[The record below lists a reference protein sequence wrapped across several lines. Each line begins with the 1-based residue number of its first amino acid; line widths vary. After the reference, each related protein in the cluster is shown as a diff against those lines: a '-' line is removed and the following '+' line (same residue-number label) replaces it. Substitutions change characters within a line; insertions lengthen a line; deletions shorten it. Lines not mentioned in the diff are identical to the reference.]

1 MLKISVIIP
10 TLNEAAQ
17 IQMVLNALAPWRAAG
32 HEIIV
37 VDGGSRDNTVALA
50 GPLADVLLHSAPGRA
65 RQMNL
70 GAAQATGELLLFL
83 HADSL
88 LPVDAEP
95 AVLEAIEKQERLWG
109 RFDVRLSG
117 HHPLLTVVA
126 ALMNLRSCLSGIAT
140 GDQAIFVRR
149 EVFERIGAYPPIA
162 LMEDIALSRR
172 LKRLGRPACVHSPLL
187 SSSRRWESR
196 GILRTIALMWWLRLA
211 YFLGADPKRLAR
223 WYRDAR
229 ESG

>member
-10 TLNEAAQ
+10 TLNEAAH
-17 IQMVLNALAPWRAAG
+17 IRTVLNALAPWREGG

-37 VDGGSRDNTVALA
+37 VDGGSRDDTEALA
-50 GPLADVLLHSAPGRA
+50 RPLVDELLHSAPGRA
-65 RQMNL
+65 RQMNC
-70 GAAQATGELLLFL
+70 GAVRATGELLLFL

-88 LPVDAEP
+88 LPQDAEQ
-95 AVLEAIEKQERLWG
+95 AVLEAIEKQGCLWG

-117 HHPLLTVVA
+117 RHPLLAVVA
-126 ALMNLRSCLSGIAT
+126 LLMNLRSCLSAIAT

-211 YFLGADPKRLAR
+211 YFLGVDPKRLAR